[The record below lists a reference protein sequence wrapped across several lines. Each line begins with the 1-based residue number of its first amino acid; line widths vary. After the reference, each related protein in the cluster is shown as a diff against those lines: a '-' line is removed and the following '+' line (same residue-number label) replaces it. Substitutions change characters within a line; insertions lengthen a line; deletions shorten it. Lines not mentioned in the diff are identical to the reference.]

1 MSTPET
7 TQKTK
12 KQFSFAPRTA
22 RNDGSANSVIAGDRQ
37 RRSLRN
43 IILIGV
49 LVTSGAIAS
58 TLILTGEEEIKVQ
71 VESKPEE
78 IKQDTGG
85 LELKGL
91 SFKGIT
97 ADGNDFIVLAETAIE
112 STDNPEIVTMTSPR
126 ARVDT
131 DDGNPMTMRSL
142 NGAFNRNED
151 RVNLEGRVVIV
162 RPDIGYTLMTDTA
175 IAYLNSGKMVSDQEV
190 RGFSPRAR
198 VRADGMVISENGDN
212 VLFTGKSTLRILT
225 QQSN

>member
-1 MSTPET
+1 MNTPEN
-7 TQKTK
+7 TQKTQ

-22 RNDGSANSVIAGDRQ
+22 GNDGSANSVIAGDRQ

-43 IILIGV
+43 LILIGV
-49 LVTSGAIAS
+49 LVISGAIAS
-58 TLILTGEEEIKVQ
+58 SLILTAEEEIKVQ
-71 VESKPEE
+71 VEAKPQD
-78 IKQDTGG
+78 IKQNTSG

-112 STDNPEIVTMTSPR
+112 STTNPEIVKMSSPR
-126 ARVDT
+126 ARIDT
-131 DDGNPMTMRSL
+131 DGGNPMTMRSL
-142 NGAFNRNED
+142 TGAFNRNED
-151 RVNLEGRVVIV
+151 RVDFEGRVVIV
-162 RPDIGYTLMTDTA
+162 RPDIGYTLMTDAA
-175 IAYLNSGKMVSDQEV
+175 IAYLNSGKMTSDQEV

-198 VRADGMVISENGDN
+198 VRADGMVISENGAN

>member
-1 MSTPET
+1 M
-7 TQKTK
+7 
-12 KQFSFAPRTA
+12 
-22 RNDGSANSVIAGDRQ
+22 
-37 RRSLRN
+37 
-43 IILIGV
+43 
-49 LVTSGAIAS
+49 
-58 TLILTGEEEIKVQ
+58 
-71 VESKPEE
+71 
-78 IKQDTGG
+78 
-85 LELKGL
+85 
-91 SFKGIT
+91 
-97 ADGNDFIVLAETAIE
+97 AETAIE

-151 RVNLEGRVVIV
+151 RVDLEGRVVIV